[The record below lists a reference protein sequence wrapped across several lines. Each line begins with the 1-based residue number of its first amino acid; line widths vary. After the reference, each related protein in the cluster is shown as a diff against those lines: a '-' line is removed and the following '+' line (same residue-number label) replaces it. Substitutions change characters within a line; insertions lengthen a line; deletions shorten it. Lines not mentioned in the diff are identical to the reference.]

1 MSLTNKVP
9 EKDVHDLF
17 TRVAPVSYT
26 HLYYTLDFVNKNTK
40 SNFFETYFKDVSC
53 ETIIA
58 VKNRFSFAYHY
69 RVPYDNG

>member
-1 MSLTNKVP
+1 MTV
-9 EKDVHDLF
+9 F
-17 TRVAPVSYT
+17 
-26 HLYYTLDFVNKNTK
+26 YYTLYFVNKNTK
-40 SNFFETYFKDVSC
+40 SNFFETYFRDVSC

>member
-1 MSLTNKVP
+1 NSTSVKINSMTV
-9 EKDVHDLF
+9 F
-17 TRVAPVSYT
+17 
-26 HLYYTLDFVNKNTK
+26 YYTLDFVNKNTK